1 MKIAFLLGSPDISG
15 GTNVIFEHASR
26 MQKFGHEVT
35 ILTESTVAAARYAWH
50 PDASLLVWRT
60 IENASNTLF
69 DCILATWWQ
78 SVFFLARLRSRNFV
92 YFVQSIE
99 SRFFPA
105 QNPQFSEL
113 RDIDILAEWCE
124 NTYRYPLPIITE
136 ASWIQRYIF
145 DHFHREAKLAVN
157 GIRKDLFNTEGL
169 AKAAREP
176 GKLRVL
182 VEGPFGVFYKNVEK
196 TISLCLKAEVEEIWL
211 LTSTQ
216 ITSFPGVDRCFS
228 RIPIGETSEI
238 YRSCDVLV
246 KLSSVEGMFGPPLEM
261 FHCGGTAIVYDVTGH
276 EEYIEDGKN
285 AIVVKKDNE
294 HDVVSWL
301 KRFKSD
307 PDFLEKLKKGAIAT
321 AAGWLDWDQA
331 SRKFE
336 ESLIGCCSRKDEIST
351 SFLEEHN
358 THFLAVR
365 ENAFSARSLE
375 RLALREGA
383 AVSSSFVNFMQV
395 YCDCGAGIMGEL
407 TDRYESGEW
416 SICRVCQKNVA
427 RQVRVRIDPSVRIGI
442 VAVRSIRIIGEHSGA
457 VIASW
462 KDGDGWEEIDIA
474 GTAVCLRRK
483 PYPVLETYG
492 EDPQMVLP
500 LLRLPEGEE
509 AITIEIELREMGFA
523 QAFAQY
529 SSIHEGRPKGVKV
542 FQSIFRYLRSL
553 RSRYI

>member
-26 MQKFGHEVT
+26 LQKFGHEVT

-50 PDASLLVWRT
+50 PDASSLVWQT
-60 IENASNTLF
+60 IENAANTLF

-105 QNPQFSEL
+105 QNQQISNL

-145 DHFHREAKLAVN
+145 EHFHRRTELAVN
-157 GIRKDLFNTEGL
+157 GIRKDLFNTEGP
-169 AKAAREP
+169 AIAARELE
-176 GKLRVL
+176 KLRVL
-182 VEGPFGVFYKNVEK
+182 VEGPLGVFYKNVEK
-196 TISLCLKAEVEEIWL
+196 TISLCLQAEVGEIWL
-211 LTSTQ
+211 LTSTE

-228 RIPIGETSEI
+228 RIPIAQTAEI

-276 EEYIEDGKN
+276 EEYIENGRN
-285 AIVVKKDNE
+285 AIVVKKDDDHE
-294 HDVVSWL
+294 VVSWL
-301 KRFKSD
+301 NRLKND
-307 PDFLEKLKKGAIAT
+307 ADFLEGLKKGALAT
-321 AAGWLDWDQA
+321 AAGWPDWDQA

-336 ESLIGCCSRKDEIST
+336 ESLVACSSGKDEIST
-351 SFLEEHN
+351 TFLEEHN
-358 THFLAVR
+358 THFLTLR
-365 ENAFSARSLE
+365 ENAFSARGME
-375 RLALREGA
+375 RFALRESA
-383 AVSSSFVNFMQV
+383 AISSPFVNFMQV

-407 TDRYESGEW
+407 TDRFESGEW
-416 SICRVCQKNVA
+416 SICRVSQHNIGTS
-427 RQVRVRIDPSVRIGI
+427 VRIRIDPSVRMGI
-442 VAVRSIRIIGEHSGA
+442 VAVRSIRIIGEHSTA

-462 KDGDGWEEIDIA
+462 NDGDSWEDIDFA
-474 GTAVCLRRK
+474 GTALCLRRR

-500 LLRLPEGEE
+500 LLQLPEGEKSVF
-509 AITIEIELREMGFA
+509 IEVELREMGFA

-529 SSIHEGRPKGVKV
+529 SNMHEEKPKGVMALR
-542 FQSIFRYLRSL
+542 SIFRYLRSL